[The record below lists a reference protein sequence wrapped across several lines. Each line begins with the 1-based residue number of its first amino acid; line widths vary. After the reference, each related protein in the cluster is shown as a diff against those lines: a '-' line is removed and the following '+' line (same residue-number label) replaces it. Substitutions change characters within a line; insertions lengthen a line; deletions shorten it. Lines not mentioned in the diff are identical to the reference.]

1 MYCFNKPKLSGCY
14 KLCLGFLFLFFGQFH
29 HRLAFDKWTLA
40 HQPSGPTGPKGGG
53 GGVGGGGRGW
63 SLVSK
68 KDNHFDLSSLQLVVS
83 KLKWFTFFIA
93 AYQDKGPCIYSCW
106 KKGCKSGAIFSHILR
121 YKKGKL
127 EPNK

>member
-53 GGVGGGGRGW
+53 GGVGGGGEGMEP
-63 SLVSK
+63 S
-68 KDNHFDLSSLQLVVS
+68 F
-83 KLKWFTFFIA
+83 
-93 AYQDKGPCIYSCW
+93 
-106 KKGCKSGAIFSHILR
+106 KKGQSFRSFFSSVSGKQIEMVHFLYRRISGQRPLHIFM
-121 YKKGKL
+121 L
-127 EPNK
+127 EKRVQVWCDFFTHPSL